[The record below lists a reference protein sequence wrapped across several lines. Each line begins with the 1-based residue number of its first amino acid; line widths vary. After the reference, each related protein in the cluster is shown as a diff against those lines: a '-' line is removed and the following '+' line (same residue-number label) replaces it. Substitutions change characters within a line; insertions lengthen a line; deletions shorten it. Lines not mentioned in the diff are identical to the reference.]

1 MDIIFSQD
9 GKLSSKTFPE
19 NTKDKCQI
27 LKTKP
32 NTKKWMETLFPYSS
46 SWFFGSLLFV
56 SLSTDHD
63 DHYFHHGH
71 GYPAYSHHDKIPPWW
86 GNVSNNE
93 GGNVPVSKN
102 HHTPL

>member
-63 DHYFHHGH
+63 DHYFHHGYEH
-71 GYPAYSHHDKIPPWW
+71 GDGDHDHDVVDDYYFI
-86 GNVSNNE
+86 
-93 GGNVPVSKN
+93 
-102 HHTPL
+102 T